1 MWLHPTLPYA
11 AGKGNRKG
19 GKGMVKRTD
28 GILSV
33 GVLVLLL
40 LALALMVATG
50 STGEFV
56 AWAWE
61 RHHNV
66 LSWYIRPL
74 FFLPFCYFAYRRSLL
89 GMMLT
94 LVALATSMFWF
105 PAPERTD
112 PQVLEFLAV
121 EREYLTGD
129 WTMAKVLLALIVPIS
144 FAALGLVFWKRSI
157 VYGLVLLNAVVL
169 VKLAWS
175 FYFGDE
181 SGGLTLLPSAL
192 AGLAVCDAVI
202 LYVVRRMRKRSS
214 PKPPR
219 QVSQHGG

>member
-1 MWLHPTLPYA
+1 M
-11 AGKGNRKG
+11 
-19 GKGMVKRTD
+19 KRTD
-28 GILSV
+28 TLKRTDVILSV
-33 GVLVLLL
+33 GMLVLVL

-50 STGEFV
+50 STDECV

-74 FFLPFCYFAYRRSLL
+74 FFLPFCYFAYKRSIS
-89 GMMLT
+89 GMILT

-105 PAPERTD
+105 PAPERSDSMT
-112 PQVLEFLAV
+112 LEFLAV

-129 WTMAKVLLALIVPIS
+129 WTMAKVLLALLVPIS

-157 VYGLVLLNAVVL
+157 VYGLVLINAIVL

-202 LYVVRRMRKRSS
+202 LYVVRRIRKAPS
-214 PKPPR
+214 PEPPR
-219 QVSQHGG
+219 KE

>member
-1 MWLHPTLPYA
+1 
-11 AGKGNRKG
+11 
-19 GKGMVKRTD
+19 MVKRTD
-28 GILSV
+28 MILAV
-33 GVLVLLL
+33 GMLVLVL

-50 STGEFV
+50 STDEFV

-74 FFLPFCYFAYRRSLL
+74 FFLPFCYFAYKRSFS

-94 LVALATSMFWF
+94 LVALATSIFWF

-121 EREYLTGD
+121 EREYLSGD
-129 WTMAKVLLALIVPIS
+129 WTMAKVLLALLVPIS

-157 VYGLVLLNAVVL
+157 VYGLVLMNAIVL

-202 LYVVRRMRKRSS
+202 LYVVRGIRKGSS

-219 QVSQHGG
+219 GVSQHGG

>member
-11 AGKGNRKG
+11 AGTGNRKG

-40 LALALMVATG
+40 LALALLVATG

-74 FFLPFCYFAYRRSLL
+74 FFLPFCYFAYRRSLS

-157 VYGLVLLNAVVL
+157 VYGLMLLNAVVF